1 MTWLQLVLL
10 FGYLGLSAAL
20 YTLFPKAGR
29 KATHA
34 LIPGY
39 NMWVVAELV
48 GRKGWHSLWLLIPYL
63 NVFIFAGLM
72 VDLARSFGRFSF
84 GEHVLS
90 VIASWGYFAW
100 IGKEAAPYDA
110 DLVMNQVTPTNQIRY
125 YGPVLEVER
134 QYQKELKAAMATK
147 QNREVNKVS
156 AAYPQFQK
164 PFYQD
169 WAEAAV
175 FAVFAAAFIRLL
187 LIESYII
194 PTPSMEGNLNVG
206 DFLFVSK
213 VHYGLRLPQ
222 TLLMIPLAHNRAPLV
237 NAESY
242 IDAGQL
248 PYRRLPKIQNVNRYD
263 PVVFNVPAG
272 DSVYV
277 TPWRVYYPHD
287 LRTNN
292 VPPKVL
298 NAINSGE
305 FELITRPVDKRD
317 HYVKR
322 CIGLPGERLE
332 IRNQEVYIDGAAI
345 DDPAN
350 VQYSYYVTGAPVIVP
365 EEWRDLNISLD
376 DLQKAEGGQD
386 ILFLNDEQK
395 AALEAMD
402 PNLEIEPRIT
412 EPSIK
417 YYPHDA
423 RYFGNM
429 ANDNYGPVVIP
440 ERGMTVKLDARTYA
454 LYWRCIRVYEGNT
467 DFEARDGQYFLNGQP
482 ITEYTFQLDYYWM
495 MGDNRHNSE
504 DSRIWGFVPETHIL
518 GKPLFIWMSLKE
530 GSLRNGVNWHRIGRS
545 AMTTGGL

>member
-1 MTWLQLVLL
+1 MTWLDFVLL

-29 KATHA
+29 PAKHA

-72 VDLARSFGRFSF
+72 VDLARSFGRFKF
-84 GEHVLS
+84 GEHVLA

-100 IGKEAAPYDA
+100 VGKEAAPYDA
-110 DLVMNQVTPTNQIRY
+110 ALVAERPTPTNQIRN
-125 YGPVLEVER
+125 YGPILSVER
-134 QYQKELKAAMATK
+134 EYQRNLKAAMATK
-147 QNREVNKVS
+147 QKREINKVH
-156 AAYPQFQK
+156 AAYPQFEK

-175 FAVFAAAFIRLL
+175 FAIFAAAFIRLL

-237 NAESY
+237 NGESY

-248 PYRRLPKIQNVNRYD
+248 PYRRLPALEKIDRYD

-272 DSVYV
+272 DSVYF
-277 TPWRVYYPHD
+277 TPGRMYYPHD
-287 LRTNN
+287 VRTRNMPQN
-292 VPPKVL
+292 VY
-298 NAINSGE
+298 NAIQNGQLE
-305 FELITRPVDKRD
+305 VITRPVDKRD

-322 CIGLPGERLE
+322 CVGLPGETLE
-332 IRNQEVYIDGAAI
+332 IKNREVFIDGQKVE
-345 DDPAN
+345 DPDN
-350 VQYSYYVTGAPVIVP
+350 VQHSYYVTPAPNMVP
-365 EEWRDLNISLD
+365 QEWRDMNISLD
-376 DLQKAEGGQD
+376 DLLYDEGGY
-386 ILFLNDEQK
+386 FLLLSNEQK
-395 AALEAMD
+395 AALEAAD
-402 PNLEIEPRIT
+402 PELTLEPRIA
-412 EPSIK
+412 EGGVK

-423 RYFGNM
+423 AYFGKM
-429 ANDNYGPVVIP
+429 ANDNYGPILIP
-440 ERGMTVKLDARTYA
+440 KKGMTVKLDARTYA
-454 LYWRCIRVYEGNT
+454 LYWRPIRVYENNP
-467 DFEARDGQYFLNGQP
+467 DFTERGGKFYLGGQP
-482 ITEYTFQLDYYWM
+482 ITEYTFQQDYYWM

-518 GKPLFIWMSLKE
+518 GKPLFVWFSIKE
-530 GSLRNGVNWHRIGRS
+530 GALGNGVNWHRIGRS
-545 AMTTGGL
+545 AMKTGGM

>member
-110 DLVMNQVTPTNQIRY
+110 ALVANPITPTNQVRY
-125 YGPVLEVER
+125 YGPVLLVER
-134 QYQKELKAAMATK
+134 QYQRELKAAMATK

-156 AAYPQFQK
+156 ASYPQFQK

-175 FAVFAAAFIRLL
+175 FAIFAAAFIRLL

-237 NAESY
+237 DAESY

-248 PYRRLPKIQNVNRYD
+248 PYRRLPALEKVDRFD

-277 TPWRVYYPHD
+277 TPGRNYYPHD
-287 LRTNN
+287 VRTGNMPQN
-292 VPPKVL
+292 IF
-298 NAINSGE
+298 NAIQRGKLE
-305 FELITRPVDKRD
+305 VITRPVDKRD

-332 IRNQEVYIDGAAI
+332 IRNREVYIDGSKI
-345 DDPAN
+345 EDPAN
-350 VQYSYYVTGAPVIVP
+350 VQYSYYVSPAPNMVP
-365 EEWRDLNISLD
+365 QQWRDMNISLD
-376 DLQKAEGGQD
+376 DLLYDEGGY
-386 ILFLNDEQK
+386 FLLLSNEQK
-395 AALEAMD
+395 AALEAAD
-402 PNLEIEPRIT
+402 PELSLEPRIA
-412 EPSIK
+412 EGSVK

-423 RYFGNM
+423 AYFSDM

-440 ERGMTVKLDARTYA
+440 ERGMTIKLDARTYA
-454 LYWRCIRVYEGNT
+454 LYWRCIRVYEENPT
-467 DFEARDGQYFLNGQP
+467 FESRDGKFYLNGSA
-482 ITEYTFQLDYYWM
+482 ISEYTFKMDYYWM

-518 GKPLFIWMSLKE
+518 GKPLFIWMSLQE
-530 GSLRNGVNWHRIGRS
+530 GSLGNGINWHRIGRS